1 MDPKIKEMMK
11 RKAILSICLLVGL
24 CGFAANDIVRVS
36 ATYEYIS
43 DNQDETPAQ
52 VEKKAFE
59 AARLR
64 ALENRFGIDA
74 SRVVSSLQTNTN
86 NDGNASSANRSI
98 ALSETS
104 VRGEWIETLKERI
117 ISPATFAN
125 GFWRI
130 KVYVE
135 GRARSLTTAKA
146 DIQYAVIKDIQ
157 DLESPTTFR
166 NGNDLFLR
174 FQSPVAGYLCVYLVD
189 EAQNAFSLLPYMNN
203 PHGSQAVEANRE
215 YIFFSEKYDS
225 QAQEYTLTSERES
238 EQNILYLIFSPND
251 FTKAADSQGGTNFQG
266 DQLPRELTY
275 EAFLKWLARNQ
286 TRDPE
291 MDVRQDIIVIRK

>member
-1 MDPKIKEMMK
+1 MK
-11 RKAILSICLLVGL
+11 RIAILSICLFVGL

-43 DNQDETPAQ
+43 DNPNETAAQ
-52 VEKKAFE
+52 ATTKAFE
-59 AARLR
+59 AARLK

-74 SRVVSSLQTNTN
+74 SRVVSSLQTNRN
-86 NDGNASSANRSI
+86 KDGNSSSEGKTF
-98 ALSETS
+98 ALSEIS
-104 VRGEWIETLKERI
+104 VRGEWIETIKEQI
-117 ISPATFAN
+117 IEEATFIN

-130 KVYVE
+130 NVFVE

-146 DIQYAVIKDIQ
+146 DIQYTVIKDIQ

-189 EAQNAFSLLPYMNN
+189 EAQNAYCLLPYPDN
-203 PHGSQAVEANRE
+203 PHGSQAVEPNRE

-286 TRDPE
+286 TRDPD